1 VTHRLALARRT
12 DHIVVV
18 ADGRVA
24 EAGTHDELMGAGGR
38 YADAFS
44 MQAALY
50 PLEEPGDE

>member
-12 DHIVVV
+12 DHIVVLEG
-18 ADGRVA
+18 GRVV
-24 EAGTHDELMGAGGR
+24 EAGTHDELIRAGGR

-50 PLEEPGDE
+50 PLEEPADG